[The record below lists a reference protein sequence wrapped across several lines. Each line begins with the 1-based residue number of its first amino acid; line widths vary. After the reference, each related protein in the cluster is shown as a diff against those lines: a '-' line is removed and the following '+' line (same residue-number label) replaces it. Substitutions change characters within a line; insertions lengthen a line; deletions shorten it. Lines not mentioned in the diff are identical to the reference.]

1 MSLIRSIVR
10 PLALTLLLPVFAPGL
25 AGPAMAQL
33 AAPAERPV
41 EAQSQAQTQAQTQ
54 AQLAPETGLAETAP
68 DLRAL
73 LDQMGFYQI
82 LEVMSAEGIASGPEM
97 EADMFPGRG
106 GAAWAAVVAG
116 IYSADRMARDFE
128 AALPL
133 DRLTPE
139 HIATLRAFYDTDF
152 GARVAAGELAARQSF
167 LEPGVEEAAG
177 ELATLRAAEDHPR
190 IALLSEFIRVND
202 LVELN
207 VSGALNSNFA
217 FYRGLSEGGAFAQPI
232 PEDLMLAEVWGQEGE
247 IRADLTEWLY
257 AYQTLAYEDLE
268 DAELRAYIDLTATEA
283 GQALNA
289 ALFAG
294 FAALFDGISHD
305 LGVAAAHFISGEET

>member
-1 MSLIRSIVR
+1 MSLTRSVLR
-10 PLALTLLLPVFAPGL
+10 PFALALALPVL
-25 AGPAMAQL
+25 AGPAAQ
-33 AAPAERPV
+33 
-41 EAQSQAQTQAQTQ
+41 AQAQAQAQTQAETQ
-54 AQLAPETGLAETAP
+54 SQIAPTTALAETAP
-68 DLRAL
+68 ELRAL
-73 LDQMGFYQI
+73 LADMGFYQI
-82 LEVMSAEGIASGPEM
+82 LEVMSAEGIAGGPEM

-139 HIATLRAFYDTDF
+139 HIDTLRAFYATD
-152 GARVAAGELAARQSF
+152 
-167 LEPGVEEAAG
+167 
-177 ELATLRAAEDHPR
+177 
-190 IALLSEFIRVND
+190 I
-202 LVELN
+202 
-207 VSGALNSNFA
+207 
-217 FYRGLSEGGAFAQPI
+217 GAFAQPI
-232 PEDLMLAEVWGQEGE
+232 PEDLMLTEVWGQEAE

-257 AYQTLAYEDLE
+257 AYQTLAYDDLE
-268 DAELRAYIDLTATEA
+268 DAQLRAYIDLTATEA

-294 FAALFDGISHD
+294 FAALFDSISYD

>member
-1 MSLIRSIVR
+1 MSLTRSVLR
-10 PLALTLLLPVFAPGL
+10 PFALALALPVL
-25 AGPAMAQL
+25 AGPAAQ
-33 AAPAERPV
+33 
-41 EAQSQAQTQAQTQ
+41 AQSQAQAQTQAQTQ
-54 AQLAPETGLAETAP
+54 VEAQGQIAPTTALAETAP
-68 DLRAL
+68 ELRAL
-73 LDQMGFYQI
+73 LADMGFYQI
-82 LEVMSAEGIASGPEM
+82 LEVMSAEGIAGGPEM

-139 HIATLRAFYDTDF
+139 HIDTLRAFYATDI

-167 LEPGVEEAAG
+167 LQPGVEEAAG
-177 ELATLRAAEDHPR
+177 ELAASRAAEDHPR
-190 IALLSEFIRVND
+190 IALLTEFIAVND

-217 FYRGLSEGGAFAQPI
+217 FYRGLSDGGAFAQPI
-232 PEDLMLAEVWGQEGE
+232 PEDLMLTEVWGQEAE

-257 AYQTLAYEDLE
+257 AYQTLAYDDLE
-268 DAELRAYIDLTATEA
+268 DAQLRAYIDLTATEA

-294 FAALFDGISHD
+294 FAALFDSISYD

>member
-1 MSLIRSIVR
+1 MSRTRSFLR
-10 PLALTLLLPVFAPGL
+10 PVALALALPFLALPAAAQAPV
-25 AGPAMAQL
+25 PAQGALPAQV
-33 AAPAERPV
+33 PP
-41 EAQSQAQTQAQTQ
+41 SG
-54 AQLAPETGLAETAP
+54 GLAETAP
-68 DLRAL
+68 ELRTL
-73 LDQMGFYQI
+73 LTEMGLYDI
-82 LEVMSAEGIASGPEM
+82 LEVMAAEGIAGGPEM
-97 EADMFPGRG
+97 EANMFPGRG

-133 DRLTPE
+133 DRLSE
-139 HIATLRAFYDTDF
+139 DHVATLRAFYATDI

-167 LEPGVEEAAG
+167 LEPGVEETAG
-177 ELATLRAAEDHPR
+177 ELAASRAAEDHPR
-190 IALLSEFIRVND
+190 IALLTEFIAVND

-217 FYRGLSEGGAFAQPI
+217 FYRGLSDGGAFAQPM
-232 PEDLMLAEVWGQEGE
+232 PENLMLTEVWGQEGE
-247 IRADLTEWLY
+247 IRTDLTEWLY
-257 AYQTLAYEDLE
+257 AYQTLAYDDLE
-268 DAELRAYIDLTATEA
+268 DAELRTYIDLTATEA

-294 FAALFDGISHD
+294 FAALFDSISYD